1 MKDKKDYY
9 EVLGVD
15 KNASDEEIKR
25 AFRVLAKKY
34 HPDVNK
40 EPGAEEKFKEIGEAY
55 SVLSDPN
62 KRKQYDQ
69 FGHAA
74 FDGASGGAG
83 FNWEDINLDDILS
96 SVFGGESPFG
106 GAFSSG
112 FGNFSSFSGFGG
124 GNRRNRPTRGEDLL
138 MRIRLTFDEAVFG
151 CKKDIKVTVNE
162 ECEECHGKGGFDEV
176 TCQTCNGT
184 GVIRDEQRS
193 LFGIIQTQ
201 KVCPNCRGEGK
212 TYKNICR
219 ECRGEGHV
227 SVNKTLTINVPE
239 GIDTGHRL
247 RLSGKGGAGSNG
259 GENGDI
265 YLEFVVDDH
274 DYFERN
280 GDDIYLEVPITITDA
295 ILGCKKE
302 IPTLS
307 GNGYVEIKP
316 GTQNYSKLKL
326 KGKGIKNP
334 NTGKYGDMY
343 VVVNVIIPT
352 KLTRTQKDLL
362 TELSETDLET
372 ESEFKDFKKALK

>member
-62 KRKQYDQ
+62 KRQQYDQ

-83 FNWEDINLDDILS
+83 FNWEDINLEDILS

>member
-151 CKKDIKVTVNE
+151 CKKDIKVTVTE
-162 ECEECHGKGGFDEV
+162 ECDECHGKGGFDEV

>member
-25 AFRVLAKKY
+25 AFRILAKKY

-62 KRKQYDQ
+62 KRQQYDQ

-151 CKKDIKVTVNE
+151 CKKDIKVTVTE
-162 ECEECHGKGGFDEV
+162 ECDECHGKGGFDEV

-212 TYKNICR
+212 TYKNICK

-362 TELSETDLET
+362 TELSETDLES

>member
-62 KRKQYDQ
+62 KRQQYDQ

-83 FNWEDINLDDILS
+83 FNWEDINLEDILS

-151 CKKDIKVTVNE
+151 CKKDIKVTVTE
-162 ECEECHGKGGFDEV
+162 ECDECHGKGGFDEV